1 MRHIT
6 LIKLTDEGR
15 RHLPEAKEVLTK
27 VYDLVAS
34 FNGKV
39 ETIWAT
45 AGRYDFIAVAE
56 FPTADAALK
65 AHTKFLE
72 IGYFL
77 AESYEA
83 FDMETFL
90 ETV

>member
-1 MRHIT
+1 MKYIT

-15 RHLPEAKEVLTK
+15 KHLPDAKEGLTK

-34 FNGKV
+34 FDGKV
-39 ETIWAT
+39 EAIWAT
-45 AGRYDFIAVAE
+45 AGRYDFISVAE

-72 IGYFL
+72 IGWFL
-77 AESYEA
+77 ADSCQA

-90 ETV
+90 TTV

>member
-1 MRHIT
+1 MKYIT

-15 RHLPEAKEVLTK
+15 KHLPESKEVLTK
-27 VYDLVAS
+27 VYDLVATYE
-34 FNGKV
+34 GKV
-39 ETIWAT
+39 EAIWAT
-45 AGRYDFIAVAE
+45 AGRYDFISVAD

-72 IGYFL
+72 IGFFL
-77 AESYEA
+77 ADSCQA

-90 ETV
+90 TTV